1 MVNDNAESS
10 IFEFGSK
17 IMDGVSNKTSKKTPF
32 NEIGE
37 LLMAVVVNDVI
48 TEVKEKVDMKLI
60 EKYESR

>member
-48 TEVKEKVDMKLI
+48 TEVIIDLQQI
-60 EKYESR
+60 